1 MESNKSFDVFVS
13 YSSKNKDIADAIV
26 TDFELNNIK
35 CWYAPR
41 DIMPGEEWVSAITG
55 ALQRC
60 KVLVLI
66 YTDESNE
73 SRQVMNEVAVAF
85 NAGKTIVP
93 FRLSENRMS
102 SEFEYYLTRVHWLD
116 AVTKS
121 MGESITELRKYIQI
135 ILDGSKKVRHN
146 SNVKFGAQSSESADT
161 GKKKRIPAAVIGIVS
176 AMVVLL
182 LLIAVGTASLLFFL
196 TGNGKRYM
204 NKGLQAYYSEYQ
216 GEKDDETAR
225 EYFLK
230 ASKKGKAD
238 AYYYLGGLAERK
250 FDYQTARTYYEMG
263 VSEGSVL
270 SELGLGSLYENGDGV
285 ISDLSVAKSY
295 YDDALKKGCVEANY
309 YEAGFL
315 MKGYNGSDF
324 DAAGA
329 IDYYEKALKGDEQYI
344 LALTYIEL
352 GDIYSKG
359 YDGAEKNI
367 EKARNY
373 YNKAIDVHPYFQGYG
388 NQMIAKLYAGDDDTT
403 ESDKYYKDSLN
414 FYKKSANEGSMS
426 SNIWVG
432 YCFQYGLGT
441 EPDGEKAMD
450 YYRAAADKDCPA
462 GMYYVGKL
470 YEKGYGNVK
479 VDYDKAYEWYKKAAD
494 LNYNLAMCSIGNMY
508 YKGIYGSKDDHPD
521 YNLARQ
527 WFDDAIKNG
536 YVSANYYLGLMYENG
551 LGADRDYDMA
561 LEYFEKGAEFGDS
574 YSMFEIGN
582 MYFLGY
588 ATGKKDYDT
597 AFEWYTKSAK
607 LGNEFA
613 MYDMGLIFEEK
624 GDYKNAYKSYLM
636 AAANNY
642 DDAMTSIAFLYLDS
656 LLTES
661 PDYESA
667 LKWLNKAAELG
678 NDTAIE
684 KLGEMYYEG
693 EGVEQDFSKTADYYE
708 QLVEKGTA
716 TAFEYYVLGFL
727 YEHALGRDKDI
738 NKGMEYLKTA
748 ADMGSSGACEEL
760 AGMYVK
766 GDEVTQDFELAYY
779 YYTKATEGNEGSAH
793 AYLALGDMYY
803 YEIGTAMNY
812 SMAKQYYLRAIDL
825 GYEDAQIYTN
835 LGMICYL
842 DNNFSKAA
850 DYYVKSLDFSNDTT
864 NMYNAAVNYY
874 NAEEWDEAFYW
885 CKMTIENYADQ
896 ADDARKIIASMVK
909 LGKVTKEAASAYVNE
924 EDLY

>member
-1 MESNKSFDVFVS
+1 MESNQNFDVFVS

-26 TDFELNNIK
+26 SDFEQNRIK

-121 MGESITELRKYIQI
+121 MSESITELRKYVQI
-135 ILDGSKKVRHN
+135 ILNGAKKVKHN
-146 SNVKFGAQSSESADT
+146 SNAKTESQNTESAE
-161 GKKKRIPAAVIGIVS
+161 GKKKKRLPAAVIGIIS
-176 AMVVLL
+176 AIVVML
-182 LLIAVGTASLLFFL
+182 LLIALGAASLLFIF

-216 GEKDDETAR
+216 GEKDDEAAR

-263 VSEGSVL
+263 VSEGSAL
-270 SELGLGSLYENGDGV
+270 AELGLGSLYEKGDGV
-285 ISDLSVAKSY
+285 IPDLSVAKSY

-324 DAAGA
+324 DAPGA
-329 IDYYEKALKGDEQYI
+329 IDYYDKALKCDEQYI
-344 LALTYIEL
+344 QAMAYIGL

-359 YDGAEKNI
+359 YDGADKNI

-373 YNKAIDVHPYFQGYG
+373 YVKAIDVHPYFQGYG
-388 NQMIAKLYAGDDDTT
+388 NQLIAKLYAGDDDTT

-414 FYKKSANEGSMS
+414 FYKKSAYEGSMS
-426 SNIWVG
+426 SNIWAG
-432 YCFQYGLGT
+432 YCYQYGLGT

-450 YYRAAADKDCPA
+450 YYRAAADKDCPV
-462 GMYYVGKL
+462 GMHYVGKL

-494 LNYNLAMCSIGNMY
+494 LNYNTSMCSIGNMY
-508 YKGIYGSKDDHPD
+508 YKGIYGAKDDHPD

-527 WFDDAIKNG
+527 WFDDAMKNG
-536 YVSANYYLGLMYENG
+536 YVSANYYLGLMYEMG
-551 LGADRDYDMA
+551 YGADEDYDKA
-561 LEYFEKGAEFGDS
+561 LEYFEKGAEFGDH

-582 MYFLGY
+582 MYLLGY
-588 ATGKKDYDT
+588 ATGKSDYDT
-597 AFEWYTKSAK
+597 ALEWFTKSAK

-613 MYDMGLIFEEK
+613 MYDMGLILEGK

-642 DDAMTSIAFLYLDS
+642 DDAMTSIAYMYLNS
-656 LLTES
+656 MLSEE

-678 NDTAIE
+678 NDYAME

-693 EGVEQDFSKTADYYE
+693 EGVEQDFSKAADYYE
-708 QLVEKGTA
+708 MLAEKGSA

-727 YEHALGRDKDI
+727 YHHALGRDKDI
-738 NKGMEYLKTA
+738 NKAVEYLKTA
-748 ADMGSSGACEEL
+748 ADMGSSGASEEL
-760 AGMYVK
+760 GGMYIK
-766 GDEVTQDFELAYY
+766 GDEVIQDLELAYY
-779 YYTKATEGNEGSAH
+779 YYTKAVEGNEGSAQ

-803 YEIGTAMNY
+803 YELGTAMNS
-812 SMAKQYYLRAIDL
+812 SMAKQCYLKALSL
-825 GYEDAQIYTN
+825 GYEDAQIYAN
-835 LGMICYL
+835 LGNICYQ
-842 DNNFSKAA
+842 DEQFSSAG
-850 DYYVKSLDFSNDTT
+850 DYFEKSLDLEYNTT

-874 NAEEWDEAFYW
+874 NAEMWDKAFYW
-885 CKMTIENYADQ
+885 CKMTIENYAPQ
-896 ADDARKIIASMVK
+896 ADEARAIIVTMVEI
-909 LGKVTKEAASAYVNE
+909 GEITKEEASPYVNE